1 MEKVICQHKLD
12 GLRIASNGDVFR
24 DTTKFVNR
32 DGTYFVE
39 IESQSALNP
48 NTRVTTI
55 LFQSSNELNASLQY
69 GELEK
74 VCN

>member
-1 MEKVICQHKLD
+1 MEKIICQHKID
-12 GLRIASNGDVFR
+12 GLRVSNSGDVFR
-24 DTTKFVNR
+24 DTTRFVNR

-48 NTRVTTI
+48 NMRLVTTM
-55 LFQSSNELNASLQY
+55 FKSNNELSASLHY

-74 VCN
+74 AYN

>member
-12 GLRIASNGDVFR
+12 GLRVASNGDVFR

-39 IESQSALNP
+39 IESQSVLNP

>member
-12 GLRIASNGDVFR
+12 GLRVASSGDVFK
-24 DTTKFVNR
+24 DSTKFVNR

-39 IESQSALNP
+39 IESQSAINP
-48 NTRVTTI
+48 NTKLITT
-55 LFQSSNELNASLQY
+55 LFKSSNELGASLQY

-74 VCN
+74 AYN

>member
-12 GLRIASNGDVFR
+12 GLRVASNGDVFK
-24 DTTKFVNR
+24 DSTKFVNR

-48 NTRVTTI
+48 NTKLVTT
-55 LFQSSNELNASLQY
+55 LFKSSNELSASLQY
-69 GELEK
+69 SELEK
-74 VCN
+74 AYN